1 MKKLQLILF
10 TALAFASGY
19 AQKLPNVQQV
29 SLRAPTKVNID
40 GKAEEWR
47 DQLQAYNT
55 TSDISYTIS
64 NDNDA
69 LFLVIQA
76 KNVNVINTIF
86 GYGFEFA
93 VHKSGR
99 KNNNDKI
106 AVSYPV
112 NPNQW
117 ANTFRK
123 NDISGDA
130 SADLAAEKMDAN
142 NAKLTKLKKIIVS
155 GIPGLD
161 TISIYNDAGILA
173 ASQFDIKG
181 VYTVE
186 FAIPLKHL
194 GLASN
199 SSSTFSYHMTVN
211 GYVAPKNY
219 TIGTAPLIPGMAP
232 TPPPTSAEIEQGIA
246 ELNARIYAR
255 NPRTDFW
262 GEYTL
267 AK

>member
-1 MKKLQLILF
+1 MKKITLIFLV
-10 TALAFASGY
+10 TVNFASAY

-29 SLRAPTKVNID
+29 SLRAPAKVIID
-40 GKAEEWR
+40 GKAEEWGE
-47 DQLQAYNT
+47 QLQAYNS

-64 NDNDA
+64 NDNNA

-76 KNVNVINTIF
+76 KDVNVINTIF

-93 VHKSGR
+93 IHRSGR
-99 KNNNDKI
+99 KINTDKI
-106 AVSYPV
+106 SVNYPV

-123 NDISGDA
+123 NDVSSDA
-130 SADLAAEKMDAN
+130 SASVAAEKMNAN
-142 NAKLTKLKKIIVS
+142 NKRLEKLKKIIVS

-161 TISIYNDAGILA
+161 TISIYNEAGIMA
-173 ASQFDIKG
+173 ACQFDVNGI
-181 VYTVE
+181 YTVE

-194 GLASN
+194 GLAGN
-199 SSSTFSYHMTVN
+199 SGSTFSYHMTVN

-219 TIGTAPLIPGMAP
+219 TIGATPNIPGMPPAP
-232 TPPPTSAEIEQGIA
+232 QLTPAEIEQGIA